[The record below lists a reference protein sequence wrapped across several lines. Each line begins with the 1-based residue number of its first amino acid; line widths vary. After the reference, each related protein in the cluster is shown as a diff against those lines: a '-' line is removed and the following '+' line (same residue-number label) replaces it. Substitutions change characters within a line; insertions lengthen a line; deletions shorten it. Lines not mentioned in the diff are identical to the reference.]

1 LIKSQQDICINI
13 YKLLMRLVHYEDCWG
28 SYLSSVEL
36 VLGGVGG
43 LEGKNARASRKMK
56 TAGTAITY
64 R

>member
-1 LIKSQQDICINI
+1 MKSQKDIFYI
-13 YKLLMRLVHYEDCWG
+13 YKRFVRLFHCEDCSG

-56 TAGTAITY
+56 TAGTAIT
-64 R
+64 